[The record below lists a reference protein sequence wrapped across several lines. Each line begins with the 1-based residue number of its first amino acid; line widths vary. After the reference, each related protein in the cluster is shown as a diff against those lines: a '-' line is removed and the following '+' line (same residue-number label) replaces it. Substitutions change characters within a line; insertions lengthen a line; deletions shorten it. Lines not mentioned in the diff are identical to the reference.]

1 MPNVIY
7 EWAAAAASKN
17 CRNHSV
23 LFMDFFFSSFPSF
36 LFFYPLVS
44 KPPLKA
50 AKNRVSR
57 EPRKEKYFFE
67 TFPDT
72 FAGFLLHHPRHELSI
87 TGWDFQS
94 IFSMTRVAAC
104 RVVFERPSTSWNFV
118 FCLQAFNKLIFIREI
133 LLTLEDRT
141 YCRTVAVLY
150 RTISRENDFSRTG
163 WFILLA
169 DIAETN
175 RLIHLCKYFNTLLL
189 IIFDT
194 YWSTN

>member
-150 RTISRENDFSRTG
+150 RRISRVFRMIFLERVDLFYSL
-163 WFILLA
+163 ILQKRI
-169 DIAETN
+169 D
-175 RLIHLCKYFNTLLL
+175 
-189 IIFDT
+189 
-194 YWSTN
+194 